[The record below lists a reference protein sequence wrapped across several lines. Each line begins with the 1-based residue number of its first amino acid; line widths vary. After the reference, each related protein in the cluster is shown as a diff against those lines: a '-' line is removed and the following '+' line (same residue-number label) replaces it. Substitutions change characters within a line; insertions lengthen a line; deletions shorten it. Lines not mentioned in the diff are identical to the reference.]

1 MKKILLTLFI
11 SFTLIVNDSFSQTVV
26 SGVKLP
32 DKLGFGASVRNLNG
46 AGYREKYFMRIY
58 VAGLYLKEKSNDPKT
73 IINADK
79 PMSIRL
85 QIISAMLT
93 NETMVRYI
101 REGFYRSMNGN
112 IEPLKTEIDLI
123 CEVFSSE
130 PTKVGDVYDIH
141 YTPGIGITCSKNG
154 KPYTFSSVFP
164 ALTSKSKGL
173 INDPKLAA
181 KLKSIKKTHDG
192 YEALPGMDLKKA
204 VFGIWLSNDP
214 VDEALKEGML
224 GKKQ

>member
-1 MKKILLTLFI
+1 MKKIVATFFI
-11 SFTLIVNDSFSQTVV
+11 SAACLFSDVYGQSVV
-26 SGVKLP
+26 SGVSLP
-32 DKLGFGASVRNLNG
+32 DKLGFGGNLRYLNG

-58 VAGLYLKEKSNDPKT
+58 VAGLYTKEKSSNAKA
-73 IINADK
+73 IIDADK

-101 REGFYRSMNGN
+101 REGFYRSTNGN
-112 IEPLKTEIDLI
+112 IDPIKVEIDLI

-130 PTKVGDVYDIH
+130 PSKVGDVYDIH

-154 KPYTFSSVFP
+154 KPYTYSTVSTKLS
-164 ALTSKSKGL
+164 AKSKGL
-173 INDPKLAA
+173 VNDPKLAQ
-181 KLKSIKKTHDG
+181 KLKSLKKTHDG
-192 YEALPGMDLKKA
+192 YEALPGLELKQA

-214 VDEALKEGML
+214 VDEALKEAML
-224 GKKQ
+224 GRKE